1 MQIAF
6 DISAFLVAVS
16 ILFASVMWFTVW
28 KIRYPVPIWD
38 VAKIFAG
45 AFSLQLLIYIFF
57 SFMLIDIQL
66 RAYMVRTSIIV
77 ICLSQGIPLW
87 ITHKAWKHGRK

>member
-1 MQIAF
+1 MQIVF
-6 DISAFLVAVS
+6 DATALAVALS
-16 ILFASVMWFTVW
+16 ILFAAGMWYSVW

-38 VAKIFAG
+38 VAKIFAV
-45 AFSLQLLIYIFF
+45 AFSLQLLIYSFF
-57 SFMLIDIQL
+57 SFVLVDIQL

-87 ITHKAWKHGRK
+87 ITHKAWKHGIE